1 MKPESPV
8 ILIVIALLPVSL
20 CVQEQV
26 TPVILVYS
34 PGAPG
39 YGQALK
45 ALIEEDDRFDAE
57 VRICQTLRDFDVSM
71 YFPDVKVAV
80 VTLNTDIQ
88 QHLNRT
94 LQDFFSQGGG
104 LVGLGFAGSW
114 GASKNASHDVF
125 PIYGTSYRT
134 PKYDPE
140 TRSFIMKLVKEE
152 EDEISEGVETF
163 SIPSHKIALS
173 FSSSKNAYEP
183 RFPETGDYKILFK
196 ESSTGAPAMVK
207 YEERGVSVTFATFGA
222 DDFERGPAYYGLF
235 VNRSEFRTLFTNSL
249 HWVWENEHRFEQSVQ
264 DAAEF
269 YSERTDHID
278 QVREDAESQESGAEN
293 ARTMRLAATLLLA
306 ALGSIAALWMTFLRK
321 PEGADG
327 DEI

>member
-1 MKPESPV
+1 MKSMLLV
-8 ILIVIALLPVSL
+8 VLVLISLLPASL
-20 CVQEQV
+20 YAQEPV
-26 TPVILVYS
+26 VPVILVYS

-45 ALIEEDDRFDAE
+45 GLIEEDGRFEAE
-57 VRICQTLRDFDVSM
+57 VRICETLRDFDVSM

-140 TRSFIMKLVKEE
+140 TRSFIMKLVKQE

-163 SIPSHKIALS
+163 SIPSHKIVLS

-183 RFPETGDYKILFK
+183 LFPETGDYKILFK
-196 ESSTGAPAMVK
+196 ESSTGAPAVVK

-222 DDFERGPAYYGLF
+222 DEFERGPAYYGLF
-235 VNRSEFRTLFTNSL
+235 VNRAEFRTLFTNSL
-249 HWVWENEHRFEQSVQ
+249 HWVWENEHRYEQSVQ
-264 DAAEF
+264 DAKGF
-269 YSERTDHID
+269 YSERSDHID
-278 QVREDAESQESGAEN
+278 QVKDDAETQERKAEN
-293 ARTMRLAATLLLA
+293 ARTIRLVATLLLA
-306 ALGSIAALWMTFLRK
+306 VLGCIAVVWITFLRK
-321 PEGADG
+321 PEGADR
-327 DEI
+327 ET